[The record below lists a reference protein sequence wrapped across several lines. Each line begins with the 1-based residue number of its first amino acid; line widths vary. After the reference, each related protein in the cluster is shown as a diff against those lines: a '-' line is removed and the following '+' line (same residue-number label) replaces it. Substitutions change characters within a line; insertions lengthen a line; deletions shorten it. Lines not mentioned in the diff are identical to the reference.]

1 MPIII
6 DANCIANVF
15 DVNCA
20 RHAEFTP
27 VRDWIVSG
35 KGKMV
40 YGGTTYENELRLLPK
55 YLPIIR
61 FLRESNKVIR
71 GDKTAI
77 DQYQSQVESKRTDPD
92 FDDPHLVAI
101 SVVTKC
107 LLICSEDTRSIKHV
121 KDRKYYPKSF
131 GNLPSYYTSSS
142 NSNLLS
148 DIYVHQTFKPLTT
161 INRSVQDKFNL
172 IKIKSK

>member
-15 DVNCA
+15 DINCT
-20 RHAEFTP
+20 RHAEFSP
-27 VRDWIVSG
+27 VREWIVSG

-40 YGGTTYENELRLLPK
+40 YGGTTYEDELRLLPK

-61 FLRESNKVIR
+61 LLKESNKVIK
-71 GDKTAI
+71 GNKTEIDK
-77 DQYQSQVESKRTDPD
+77 YQFYVENKRSDPD

-131 GNLPSYYTSSS
+131 SKLPSYYTSSS

-148 DIYVHQTFKPLTT
+148 DIYVHQIFKPLTT
-161 INRSVQDKFNL
+161 INKSVQDKFNL
-172 IKIKSK
+172 IQIKRK

>member
-15 DVNCA
+15 DVHCA
-20 RHAEFTP
+20 RHTEFSP
-27 VRDWIVSG
+27 VREWIISG

-61 FLRESNKVIR
+61 LLRESNKVIK
-71 GDKTAI
+71 GNKTDIDK
-77 DQYQSQVESKRTDPD
+77 YQSYVESKRVDPD

-107 LLICSEDTRSIKHV
+107 LLICSEDTRSIRHV
-121 KDRKYYPKSF
+121 KDKKYYPKTSSKV
-131 GNLPSYYTSSS
+131 PSYYTSSS

-148 DIYVHQTFKPLTT
+148 DTYVHQIFKPLTT
-161 INRSVQDKFNL
+161 INKSVQDKFNL
-172 IKIKSK
+172 IQIKSK

>member
-15 DVNCA
+15 DINCVK
-20 RHAEFTP
+20 HNEYSP
-27 VRDWIVSG
+27 VREWIVSG

-40 YGGTTYENELRLLPK
+40 YGGTKYEQELRSLSK
-55 YLPIIR
+55 YLPLIR
-61 FLRESNKVIR
+61 YLKDINKVIK
-71 GDKTAI
+71 GDKVEI
-77 DQYQSQVESKRTDPD
+77 DKYQCYVESIKDNAD

-107 LLICSEDTRSIKHV
+107 LLICSEDTRSIKYV

-131 GNLPSYYTSSS
+131 SKVPSYYTSSS
-142 NSNLLS
+142 NSNLLC
-148 DIYVHQTFKPLTT
+148 DTYVHTIFKPLTT
-161 INRSVQDKFNL
+161 INKSLQCKFNL
-172 IKIKSK
+172 IELKSK